1 MTNRIEATADTNTQK
16 LLRELKNVVK
26 EAEGLL
32 ANGAHDSSLL
42 GEEARSKLSASLE
55 AAKATYNDL
64 QDRVVAGARKTDKF
78 VHENPYPAIGVA
90 FGLGALLGYLVTR
103 NSK

>member
-1 MTNRIEATADTNTQK
+1 MTSRIEATADTDTQK

-26 EAEGLL
+26 EAEGVL
-32 ANGAHDSSLL
+32 ANSVNDSGLL
-42 GEEARSKLSASLE
+42 GEDVRAKLSASLE
-55 AAKATYNDL
+55 AAKSTYRDL
-64 QDRVVAGARKTDKF
+64 QDRVVAGAKKTDKY